1 MHLQHDV
8 VHFKADETDG
18 TRLITQ
24 FYAFLWFEDWRQDLW
39 AKRFVRDNLRYRDEI
54 MCLAARVVTAL
65 RAHARHNPINID
77 GEYDA
82 IHVRR
87 TDFQVQFPETDL
99 SATQLF
105 LQIQQ
110 TVEIGS
116 TLFIATDEHN
126 RTFFRNIEAAYD
138 VKYLGDFA
146 SEISSINP
154 NYFALV
160 EQIVA
165 SRSRCVIIVLPL

>member
-1 MHLQHDV
+1 MQHDV

-39 AKRFVRDNLRYRDEI
+39 AKRFVRDHLRYRDEI
-54 MCLAARVVTAL
+54 ICLSARVVTAL
-65 RAHARHNPINID
+65 RAHARLNPVNVD

-82 IHVRR
+82 IHIRR
-87 TDFQVQFPETDL
+87 TDFQAQFPETDL
-99 SATQLF
+99 SAAEILQ
-105 LQIQQ
+105 QIQQ
-110 TVEIGS
+110 TVKIGS
-116 TLFIATDEHN
+116 TLFVATDERN
-126 RTFFRNIEAAYD
+126 RTFFQDIEAVYD

-154 NYFALV
+154 NYFSLV
-160 EQIVA
+160 EQVVA
-165 SRSRCVIIVLPL
+165 SRSR